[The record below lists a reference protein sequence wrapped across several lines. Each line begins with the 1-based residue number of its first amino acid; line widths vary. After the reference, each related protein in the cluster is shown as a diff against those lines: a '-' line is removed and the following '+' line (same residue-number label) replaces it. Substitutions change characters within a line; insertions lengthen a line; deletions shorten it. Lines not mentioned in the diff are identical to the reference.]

1 MQDLK
6 GKGLKKYMLTLS
18 SVVKVCKVNEFT
30 QVNKEWNQ
38 SSLCGKFFKQLLRSL
53 ERKSL

>member
-6 GKGLKKYMLTLS
+6 GKVLKKYMLTLS

-30 QVNKEWNQ
+30 QINKEWNQ